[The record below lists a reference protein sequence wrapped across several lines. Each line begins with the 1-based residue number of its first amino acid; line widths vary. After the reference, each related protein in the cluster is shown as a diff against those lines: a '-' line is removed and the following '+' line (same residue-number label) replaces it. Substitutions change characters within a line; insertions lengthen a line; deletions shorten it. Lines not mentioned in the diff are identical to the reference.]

1 MRGKAKRKVKK
12 AIDGSSPALYRSQR
26 DGPQS
31 PIDMETRMSLI
42 TDKITAPTDRPRVTR
57 ARLLSAL
64 ADGMADCHAT
74 VVAGRAGT
82 GKTLLAAEFAA
93 SSGRGVAWYKV
104 DAPEVELHLFL
115 QYLIAAVRGQ
125 HSGFGRQ
132 TLALAQTVG
141 NSGSHQTPEAEATPL
156 AESFV
161 YEMLLLEASEP
172 LLLVVDDLHLV
183 YDAEWV
189 VPFFSRL
196 LPLLPAESHM
206 LLIGR
211 TPPPAPLWRMRSKQT
226 LCVIEESALLF
237 NTREATELFA
247 SYDLPGEQ
255 ATAALAA
262 TRGRASALHTLAREQ
277 SAAIAENDGAAAAT
291 TSHGERQPANSRLQ
305 LVKGFAAK
313 PSLRAT

>member
-1 MRGKAKRKVKK
+1 
-12 AIDGSSPALYRSQR
+12 
-26 DGPQS
+26 
-31 PIDMETRMSLI
+31 MSLI
-42 TDKITAPTDRPRVTR
+42 TDKITAPIDRPRVPR
-57 ARLLSAL
+57 ARLLAAL
-64 ADGMADCHAT
+64 ADGMANCNAT
-74 VVAGRAGT
+74 VVAGRAGM

-93 SSGRGVAWYKV
+93 SSRRGVAWYKV
-104 DAPEVELHLFL
+104 DAPEVELRLFL

-141 NSGSHQTPEAEATPL
+141 NDGGHQTLETEAIPL

-183 YDAEWV
+183 YDAGWV

-196 LPLLPAESHM
+196 LPLLPAEAHM
-206 LLIGR
+206 ILIGR

-237 NTREATELFA
+237 NTSEATKLFA
-247 SYDLPGEQ
+247 SYELPGER
-255 ATAALAA
+255 AAAALAA
-262 TRGRASALHTLAREQ
+262 TRGRAAALHMLAREQ
-277 SAAIAENDGAAAAT
+277 RAAITENDGAAAAIPR
-291 TSHGERQPANSRLQ
+291 GERQPANSRLQ
-305 LVKGFAAK
+305 LVKGFAAE

>member
-1 MRGKAKRKVKK
+1 MIYALARSPRMRGKAKRKVKK

-132 TLALAQTVG
+132 TRCTGSAPTI
-141 NSGSHQTPEAEATPL
+141 SGATR
-156 AESFV
+156 S
-161 YEMLLLEASEP
+161 
-172 LLLVVDDLHLV
+172 
-183 YDAEWV
+183 AEWCSARG
-189 VPFFSRL
+189 SR
-196 LPLLPAESHM
+196 
-206 LLIGR
+206 
-211 TPPPAPLWRMRSKQT
+211 
-226 LCVIEESALLF
+226 C
-237 NTREATELFA
+237 
-247 SYDLPGEQ
+247 
-255 ATAALAA
+255 
-262 TRGRASALHTLAREQ
+262 
-277 SAAIAENDGAAAAT
+277 
-291 TSHGERQPANSRLQ
+291 
-305 LVKGFAAK
+305 
-313 PSLRAT
+313 